1 MEQKFYNMTKF
12 DSMVTNSTM
21 QLVKAVIPYIDSP
34 IGKAM
39 GVFIKFNE
47 LQYAINLSEKQFF
60 TSNNDKPFD
69 TKSFMDDIKNTMPK
83 EQQQGF
89 EELINTLEMLE
100 MFKDMNID
108 DLDLDNIM
116 NMMNND

>member
-1 MEQKFYNMTKF
+1 
-12 DSMVTNSTM
+12 
-21 QLVKAVIPYIDSP
+21 
-34 IGKAM
+34 
-39 GVFIKFNE
+39 
-47 LQYAINLSEKQFF
+47 
-60 TSNNDKPFD
+60 
-69 TKSFMDDIKNTMPK
+69 MDDIKNTMPK